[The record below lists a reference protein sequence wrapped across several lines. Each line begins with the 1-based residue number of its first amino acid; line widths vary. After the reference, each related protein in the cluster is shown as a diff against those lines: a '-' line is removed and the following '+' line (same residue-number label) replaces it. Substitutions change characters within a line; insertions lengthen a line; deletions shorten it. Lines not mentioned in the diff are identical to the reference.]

1 MEYHVLSN
9 FEVGKILIYGGI
21 FSAILWAVFG
31 YLANRD
37 ASPKQPT
44 KSLWRKIL
52 AWVVFCILLSDIC
65 LFIYRCTNY
74 PWGLEPQPSQA
85 SVYREIKYMGS
96 GYPLWGWANDYQL
109 PLLTSFA
116 GVLLW
121 FSWTIY
127 AFKFKYSDTSWWK
140 KACKIIAYIL
150 ISVTILGFQIH
161 EFGDLLG
168 YVIIL
173 VVFIALLWIAHVTPD
188 KQEENKP
195 AESTVIKQEQT
206 PNEVLE
212 EDKVSQNEDPS
223 RFMPKATVFK
233 EAIVPTPIGTPN
245 PIEQVEVT
253 HEKETTPPEPVIEED
268 IESVAA
274 TTEESR
280 PQNITHSNEMDM
292 MYCKYCG
299 KKIEADS
306 TFCKY
311 CGRRL

>member
-9 FEVGKILIYGGI
+9 FEIGKILVYGG
-21 FSAILWAVFG
+21 FSLAILWAVFG

-37 ASPKQPT
+37 ASPHQPT

-52 AWVVFCILLSDIC
+52 PWVIFCILLSDIC
-65 LFIYRCTNY
+65 LFVYRCIDY
-74 PWGLEPQPSQA
+74 PWDLEPQPSQA
-85 SVYREIKYMGS
+85 SVYREINYMGS

-173 VVFIALLWIAHVTPD
+173 VVFIALLWIAHVTPE

-195 AESTVIKQEQT
+195 AESTVIKQEQN
-206 PNEVLE
+206 PNEVIK
-212 EDKVSQNEDPS
+212 EDRDTQNEDPS
-223 RFMPKATVFK
+223 RFMPKATVVN
-233 EAIVPTPIGTPN
+233 EAIIPAPIESPN

-253 HEKETTPPEPVIEED
+253 HEKETTSPEPVIEED

-280 PQNITHSNEMDM
+280 PQNITHSDEMDM